1 VGRLTVTPWFRV
13 TAMDFYDSVSPE
25 KIPAGTHACLYYDG
39 LYAAKPA
46 QAKRFAAVRWITVL
60 GDYHNCGIA
69 DYEQGNE
76 VYNKAGAL
84 RAFVQGRINLGL
96 RARVYCNRSTLP
108 TVRSHL
114 EGLNYLV
121 WIGTLDGN
129 KLSAHWTTGLWGVQ
143 YAGGMT
149 AAYDTSIL
157 YGVW

>member
-1 VGRLTVTPWFRV
+1 
-13 TAMDFYDSVSPE
+13 MNFYDSVSPE
-25 KIPAGTHACLYYDG
+25 KIPADTHACLYYDG
-39 LYAAKPA
+39 LFAAAPE
-46 QAKRFAAVRWITVL
+46 QAKRFEAVRWITVL
-60 GDYHNCGIA
+60 GDYRHA
-69 DYEQGNE
+69 DYEIGNE
-76 VYNKAGAL
+76 VYSKPGAL

-114 EGLNYLV
+114 EGLHYLV

-129 KLSAHWTTGLWGVQ
+129 KLSPNWTSGLWGVQ
-143 YAGGMT
+143 YAGGET